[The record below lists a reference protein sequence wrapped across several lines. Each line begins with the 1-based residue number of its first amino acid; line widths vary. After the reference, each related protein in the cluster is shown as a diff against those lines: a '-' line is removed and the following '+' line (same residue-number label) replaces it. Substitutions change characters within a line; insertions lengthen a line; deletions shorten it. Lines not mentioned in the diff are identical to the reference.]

1 MGSQDQQDTGV
12 YREGDATIIRVAQEQ
27 AFVSKHTAETSRV
40 RINLTKETRSETLR
54 ADLRCETVEV
64 RRVPVDREIQS
75 APPIRE
81 EGGVTIIPVVE
92 ERLVTMKKLFLTEEL
107 HVSRV
112 LSVTE
117 TSHVVD
123 VRIMHADI
131 ERLAPAPKDQTP

>member
-1 MGSQDQQDTGV
+1 MFDPFRQSRFTYALVFRHSVSNGGLFVGTIIALRTFCRMGSQDQQDTGV

-54 ADLRCETVEV
+54 ADLRYETVEV

-81 EGGVTIIPVVE
+81 EGGVTII
-92 ERLVTMKKLFLTEEL
+92 RSWK
-107 HVSRV
+107 SA
-112 LSVTE
+112 LS
-117 TSHVVD
+117 
-123 VRIMHADI
+123 
-131 ERLAPAPKDQTP
+131 P